1 MQEERN
7 RRRTKV
13 AVIVSDRMTGSAVVE
28 IVLSRMHPVYKKVV
42 RKTTRLL
49 IDDPANQAKVGD
61 RVLIMETRPI
71 SKRKHWRLVEIVEKS
86 KGLIKMHGE
95 VEDDTKSDQV

>member
-1 MQEERN
+1 MERLA
-7 RRRTKV
+7 RRQKEAMV
-13 AVIVSDRMTGSAVVE
+13 VSDKMTGSAVVE
-28 IVLSRMHPVYKKVV
+28 ISISRMHPVYKKVV

-49 IDDPANQAKVGD
+49 IDNPKDEAKVGD

-86 KGLIKMHGE
+86 KGLAKLHGE
-95 VEDDTKSDQV
+95 IEDDTNIIPA